1 MGSNCGS
8 ENWRFVKQVLQGR
21 WFSIFAAFLIMI
33 GCGSTYLFG
42 TYSKVLKTKFDFN
55 QTQLSSLGFA
65 KDLGANLGVFAGLF
79 AEVAPPWMLFLVGL
93 TLNFFSYFMIWLS
106 LSEYV
111 PKPDLWLMFIY
122 IYISANAQNFAN
134 TAVMVT
140 SVRNFP
146 DQRGVVL
153 GLLKGFV
160 GLGGAILTQIYFS
173 IYGHEDPISLVLLL
187 SWLPSL
193 VCFLFFLSFRTV
205 KARKHPQELKV
216 FFHLLYVSLTMAAFI
231 LFLTITQ
238 KSTPFTHAKYVGGV
252 SVIVA
257 LLSLPLLIAV
267 KEELFLFKLNKQ
279 TKDPSVVVSIP
290 VQKLEEIVETSSS
303 PSLSDNL
310 SNKPQRGD
318 DFGIL
323 QALLSKD
330 MALIFIATV
339 SACGSSV
346 AAIDNLGQIAESLN
360 YPSKSIS
367 VFVSW
372 ISIFNFF
379 GRVCSGFVSETLMTK
394 YKLPRP
400 LIFGLTQI
408 ITCIGLVAIAFPFNN
423 SVYAASLIIGFGF
436 GAQTPLLFALI
447 SDLFGL
453 KHYSTLLN
461 CGQLAVPFGSYIMN
475 IHVVGRLYDREAT
488 KIGNVKTGKGLTCT
502 GIHCFSESFGILVI
516 VTLFG
521 AMASFVLA
529 YRTKE
534 FYKGD
539 IYKRYR
545 DDKMWTTQSDV
556 ELFSSSDGKKMKN
569 CDEEHDHDGNKFIS
583 K

>member
-1 MGSNCGS
+1 MGSDRGA
-8 ENWRFVKQVLQGR
+8 ENWRFVKQVVEGR
-21 WFSIFAAFLIMI
+21 WFSVFAAFLIMI

-42 TYSKVLKTKFDFN
+42 TYSKVLKTKFDYN
-55 QTQLSSLGFA
+55 QTQLSHLGFA
-65 KDLGANLGVFAGLF
+65 KDLGSNLGVFAGLF

-106 LSEYV
+106 VTEYV
-111 PKPDLWLMFIY
+111 PKPELWLMFIY

-146 DQRGVVL
+146 DQRGIIL

-160 GLGGAILTQIYFS
+160 GLGGAILTQIYFA
-173 IYGHEDPISLVLLL
+173 IYGHQDPINLVLLL
-187 SWLPSL
+187 SWLPSII
-193 VCFLFFLSFRTV
+193 CFLFFLSFRTI

-216 FFHLLYVSLTMAAFI
+216 FFHLLYVSITMAVFI

-238 KSTPFTHAKYVGGV
+238 KHTPFTHANYVGGT
-252 SVIVA
+252 SVIVV
-257 LLSLPLLIAV
+257 LLCLPLLIAI

-290 VQKLEEIVETSSS
+290 VQKLEEISETSSPCFS
-303 PSLSDNL
+303 NKR
-310 SNKPQRGD
+310 SNKPQRGE
-318 DFGIL
+318 DFGIV
-323 QALLSKD
+323 QALFSKD

-360 YPSKSIS
+360 YPSETIN

-400 LIFGLTQI
+400 LMFGLTQV
-408 ITCIGLVAIAFPFNN
+408 ITSIGLISIAFPYKD

-475 IHVVGRLYDREAT
+475 VHVVGKFYDREAT
-488 KIGNVKTGKGLTCT
+488 KIGNVKNGKGLTCT
-502 GIHCFSESFGILVI
+502 GTHCFSESFQILVL

-521 AMASFVLA
+521 AMTSFVLA
-529 YRTKE
+529 YRTRE

-545 DDKMWTTQSDV
+545 DDQMWSTQSDT
-556 ELFSSSDGKKMKN
+556 ELYSSDNKKMKN
-569 CDEEHDHDGNKFIS
+569 DTTDNDDDGSKFVS